1 MFLQLFLCVSIFF
14 GFKPLLACEQEVTD
28 VKVQLGTMTRCSLYY
43 AGSSFVESCCAAG
56 IMCGFSTPFLN
67 LNCPLE
73 QFEDFN
79 PINALPVTL
88 FEDKKKGD
96 ELCTLDRP
104 VTLKCAQVCSSN
116 RSDKRYRLILDSELD
131 KLILQR
137 QLDTFRTF
145 PNYFLK
151 NEKELLK
158 IGVIERTSAGKIIH
172 GEKGYFKDEIQQKRR
187 YKYLVL
193 FSVVGVV
200 SFLCAF
206 KIFLRR

>member
-43 AGSSFVESCCAAG
+43 ADPRFVDACSAAG
-56 IMCGFSTPFLN
+56 IRCGFSTPFLT
-67 LNCPLE
+67 LNCPLAE
-73 QFEDFN
+73 FKSFTS
-79 PINALPVTL
+79 INALPVTL

-96 ELCTLDRP
+96 ELCILDRP
-104 VTLKCAQVCSSN
+104 VTLKRAEVCPSN
-116 RSDKRYRLILDSELD
+116 RPDKRYRLILDSELD

-137 QLDTFRTF
+137 QLDTFRTS
-145 PNYFLK
+145 PNYFLMHEE
-151 NEKELLK
+151 NLLK
-158 IGVIERTSAGKIIH
+158 AQVIERTSAGKIIH
-172 GEKGYFKDEIQQKRR
+172 GENGYFKDEIQQKRR
-187 YKYLVL
+187 YKNFVL
-193 FSVVGVV
+193 CSVVGVV